1 MYTYIYIYNIWCTE
15 IIDVV
20 YLVMNHVETHLC
32 GAFQWGAFTGNGPL
46 PVVEGLG
53 GQVENGLDSMK
64 TDH

>member
-1 MYTYIYIYNIWCTE
+1 
-15 IIDVV
+15 
-20 YLVMNHVETHLC
+20 MNHVETHLC